1 MRGSTLSSA
10 QSAQQ
15 PGGEDVNLT
24 SENTAIVLDST
35 SDYPDAPARFPNMRF
50 VPLYVRFGDET
61 YRDYLELGPAAF
73 YEKLRV
79 SPVTPATAQPTPQD
93 FVSAY
98 AELGSYERVYS
109 LHVSA
114 KVSGTYQSAELAAQE
129 IGGDKVRVVD
139 TKTASLAI
147 AMLSHAIQRRLAR
160 GTTDEEIST
169 VIDRFYEHSDVLFT
183 VETLEFLQRGGRIGK
198 AQALAGS
205 LLNLRPVLS
214 VENGEVVAAARV
226 RGKQKALA
234 EFERRFVEATTDGP
248 GLRVAIAHADAEE
261 WVGTLSELAWR
272 VRPKAEI
279 EFTSTLG
286 AVVGTHAGPG
296 AVGFFWF
303 QDTD

>member
-1 MRGSTLSSA
+1 M
-10 QSAQQ
+10 
-15 PGGEDVNLT
+15 NLT

-61 YRDYLELGPAAF
+61 YRDYVELGPAEF

-98 AELGSYERVYS
+98 EDLGGYERIYS

-114 KVSGTYQSAELAAQE
+114 KVSGTFQSAELAAQE
-129 IGGDKVRVVD
+129 IGDKVRVVD
-139 TKTASLAI
+139 TETASLAI

-160 GTTDEEIST
+160 GTTDDEIASL
-169 VIDRFYEHSDVLFT
+169 VERFRASCDVLFT
-183 VETLEFLQRGGRIGK
+183 VETLEYLQRGGRIGK
-198 AQALAGS
+198 AQAIAGG
-205 LLNLRPVLS
+205 LLNLRPILS
-214 VENGEVVAAARV
+214 VANGEVVAVARV
-226 RGKQKALA
+226 RGKQKAVA

-248 GLRVAIAHADAEE
+248 GLRIAIAHADAEE
-261 WVGTLSELAWR
+261 WVGTLSELVWR
-272 VRPKAEI
+272 VRPGAEI

-303 QDTD
+303 QDAD

>member
-1 MRGSTLSSA
+1 M
-10 QSAQQ
+10 
-15 PGGEDVNLT
+15 NLT

-61 YRDYLELGPAAF
+61 YRDYLELGPAEF

-98 AELGSYERVYS
+98 ESLAAYERIYS

-114 KVSGTYQSAELAAQE
+114 KVSGTFQSAELAAQE
-129 IGGDKVRVVD
+129 VGDKVRVVD
-139 TKTASLAI
+139 TRTASLAI

-160 GTTDEEIST
+160 GTTDEEIDAL
-169 VIDRFYEHSDVLFT
+169 VERFYTSCSVLFT
-183 VETLEFLQRGGRIGK
+183 VETLEYLQRGGRIGK
-198 AQALAGS
+198 AQALAGG

-214 VENGEVVAAARV
+214 VEDGEVIPVARV
-226 RGKQKALA
+226 RGKQKAIA
-234 EFERRFVEATTDGP
+234 EFERRFVEATTAGP
-248 GLRVAIAHADAEE
+248 GLRIAIAHANAEE
-261 WVGTLSELAWR
+261 WVGTLSELVWR
-272 VRPKAEI
+272 VRPGAEI

-303 QDTD
+303 HDAD

>member
-1 MRGSTLSSA
+1 M
-10 QSAQQ
+10 
-15 PGGEDVNLT
+15 NLT

-61 YRDYLELGPAAF
+61 FRDYLELGPAEF
-73 YEKLRV
+73 YDKLRT
-79 SPVTPATAQPTPQD
+79 SAVTPATAQPTPAD
-93 FVSAY
+93 FVQAY
-98 AELGSYERVYS
+98 ETLAAYERIYS

-114 KVSGTYQSAELAAQE
+114 KVSGTFQSAELAAQDV
-129 IGGDKVRVVD
+129 GGDKVRVVD
-139 TKTASLAI
+139 SETASLAI
-147 AMLSHAIQRRLAR
+147 AMLAHAIQRRLAR
-160 GTTDEEIST
+160 GTTDEEISAL
-169 VIDRFYEHSDVLFT
+169 VERFHAHCDVLFT
-183 VETLEFLQRGGRIGK
+183 VETLEYLQRGGRIGK
-198 AQALAGS
+198 AQAVAGS

-214 VENGEVVAAARV
+214 VEEGEVVAVARV

-234 EFERRFVEATTDGP
+234 EIERRFVEATTDGP
-248 GLRVAIAHADAEE
+248 GLRVAVAHADTEE

-272 VRPKAEI
+272 VRPNAEV

>member
-1 MRGSTLSSA
+1 M
-10 QSAQQ
+10 
-15 PGGEDVNLT
+15 NLT

-61 YRDYLELGPAAF
+61 FHDYVELGPAEF
-73 YEKLRV
+73 YEKLRT

-93 FVSAY
+93 FVTAY
-98 AELGSYERVYS
+98 EGLAAYERVYS

-114 KVSGTYQSAELAAQE
+114 KVSGTFQSAELAAQE
-129 IGGDKVRVVD
+129 VGGDRVRVVD
-139 TKTASLAI
+139 TRTASLAI
-147 AMLSHAIQRRLAR
+147 AMLAHAIQRRLAR
-160 GTTDEEIST
+160 GTTDEEVSAL
-169 VIDRFYEHSDVLFT
+169 IDRFHAGSEVLFT
-183 VETLEFLQRGGRIGK
+183 VDTLEYLQRGGRIGK

-214 VENGEVVAAARV
+214 VQEGEVVAVARV
-226 RGKQKALA
+226 RGKSKALA
-234 EFERRFVEATTDGP
+234 EFERRFVEATTNEA

-272 VRPKAEI
+272 VRSKAEI

-286 AVVGTHAGPG
+286 AVVGTHTGPG